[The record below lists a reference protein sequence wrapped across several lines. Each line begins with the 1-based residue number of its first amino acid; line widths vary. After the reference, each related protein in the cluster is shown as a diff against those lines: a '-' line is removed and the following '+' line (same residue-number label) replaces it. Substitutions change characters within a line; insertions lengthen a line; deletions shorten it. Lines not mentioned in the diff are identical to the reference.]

1 MSIADLK
8 ELIAN
13 LPDEM
18 IVVMP
23 HGEETYVTACFEQ
36 SECVDFPIEDEASEE
51 GFSYVPTLVLRP
63 CTCNAENLPVIPE
76 EQILN

>member
-13 LPDEM
+13 LPDDM
-18 IVVMP
+18 PVVMP
-23 HGEETYVTACFEQ
+23 NGDETYITVCFEQ
-36 SECVDFPIEDEASEE
+36 SELVDFPVEDSDAED
-51 GFSYVPTLVLRP
+51 GFSYLSTLVLRP
-63 CTCNAENLPVIPE
+63 CTCHAEYLPVIPS